1 MQDVLDTF
9 VKAGIIKTSFDIAP
23 FWTTDFNTDLT
34 KVEGEYECQLTR
46 WPTRRRPPAP
56 VARHP

>member
-1 MQDVLDTF
+1 VPTSPESIASMQDVLDTF

-34 KVEGEYECQLTR
+34 KIEGEYS
-46 WPTRRRPPAP
+46 AS
-56 VARHP
+56 